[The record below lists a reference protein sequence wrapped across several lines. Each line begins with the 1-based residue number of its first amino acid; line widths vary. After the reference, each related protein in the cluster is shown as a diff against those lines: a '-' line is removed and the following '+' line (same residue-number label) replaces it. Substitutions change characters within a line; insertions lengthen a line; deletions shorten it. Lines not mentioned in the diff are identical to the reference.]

1 MTAVRKFL
9 FEDSFDAAETIIR
22 ATPPAADEADQRA
35 REDRAR
41 ADGFEAGRSLA
52 LHDAA
57 TRSADAIQAIAGR
70 LSIALADT
78 DALTAML
85 SEDAAELAIAAANR
99 LAGPVAPPVFVAH
112 ARARL
117 QAIIADQLGAPRISV
132 SVSPA
137 MQAHVQ
143 AAADHVVA
151 ANDYA
156 GRVDIVADASL
167 ADGDLVVDWIS
178 GALTE
183 RRRDR
188 LAALAARIDDYFSQG
203 EA

>member
-22 ATPPAADEADQRA
+22 ATPPAEDEAEQRA

-52 LHDAA
+52 LQDAA
-57 TRSADAIQAIAGR
+57 TRSADAIQSIAGR
-70 LSIALADT
+70 LAMALADA

-85 SEDAAELAIAAANR
+85 SEDAAELAIAAANH
-99 LAGPVAPPVFVAH
+99 LAGPVAPPVFAAH

-137 MQAHVQ
+137 MQPHVQ

-151 ANDYA
+151 TTDYA
-156 GRVDIVADASL
+156 GRVNIVADASL
-167 ADGDLVVDWIS
+167 ADGDLVVDWTS
-178 GALTE
+178 GALAE

-188 LAALAARIDDYFSQG
+188 LDALAARIDDYFSQG
-203 EA
+203 EG